1 MIKTLNKVGTE
12 GIYFNIVKDKS
23 SFTSRANIIL
33 NSEKSKAFPLRS
45 GMMQGCPLAS
55 LFFIIIL
62 EVIAR
67 IIRQEKEIKDTQ
79 IRKEKVKLPLFA
91 NHMI

>member
-12 GIYFNIVKDKS
+12 GIYFNIVKDKCEKP
-23 SFTSRANIIL
+23 TANIIL
-33 NSEKSKAFPLRS
+33 NSAKLKAFPLRS
-45 GMMQGCPLAS
+45 GMMHGCPLAS
-55 LFFIIIL
+55 LLFIIIL

-79 IRKEKVKLPLFA
+79 IRKEKVKLPHLQ
-91 NHMI
+91 IT

>member
-12 GIYFNIVKDKS
+12 GIYFNIVKDKCGKP
-23 SFTSRANIIL
+23 RANIIL
-33 NSEKSKAFPLRS
+33 NSEKLKAFPLRS

-62 EVIAR
+62 EIIAR